1 MQSNSSWP
9 AVSHSISLMS
19 SPFKLTTI
27 IQQLLFSGVQTGTGQ
42 HSRDVC
48 QSDYHLQQESNTQLP
63 THHIRFSRKSTPMV
77 FLYSAVKIPLQYFW
91 IIEDLPTAPL
101 PTMTTWRELSQF
113 IEIKHKTLRI
123 NLYLREP
130 WLWKVLNITTTHM
143 NSFICLNMLNT
154 SKALWTQPSLIMA
167 YNLVKSLVLNKI
179 WPFSAMIKLY
189 KGNNDKNC
197 LPDWGLRRRRR
208 RCQCEK

>member
-27 IQQLLFSGVQTGTGQ
+27 FQLSYCCWSL
-42 HSRDVC
+42 HSTDVC
-48 QSDYHLQQESNTQLP
+48 RSHYHLQQWNRQLQTPTLHSPYSLLQKVHPDGLLVFSSEDSFAIFLDHRGFAHRAIAHYDNLERVESVYWN
-63 THHIRFSRKSTPMV
+63 
-77 FLYSAVKIPLQYFW
+77 
-91 IIEDLPTAPL
+91 
-101 PTMTTWRELSQF
+101 
-113 IEIKHKTLRI
+113 KTLRI

-130 WLWKVLNITTTHM
+130 WLWKVLNITTPHM

-167 YNLVKSLVLNKI
+167 YNLV
-179 WPFSAMIKLY
+179 
-189 KGNNDKNC
+189 
-197 LPDWGLRRRRR
+197 
-208 RCQCEK
+208 

>member
-1 MQSNSSWP
+1 M
-9 AVSHSISLMS
+9 ISGHCSAPLWSYYMS
-19 SPFKLTTI
+19 
-27 IQQLLFSGVQTGTGQ
+27 GQ
-42 HSRDVC
+42 HIPEMFAGLIITSSSGTDNYP
-48 QSDYHLQQESNTQLP
+48 DL
-63 THHIRFSRKSTPMV
+63 THHIRFSRKSTPIV

-167 YNLVKSLVLNKI
+167 YNLV
-179 WPFSAMIKLY
+179 
-189 KGNNDKNC
+189 
-197 LPDWGLRRRRR
+197 
-208 RCQCEK
+208 